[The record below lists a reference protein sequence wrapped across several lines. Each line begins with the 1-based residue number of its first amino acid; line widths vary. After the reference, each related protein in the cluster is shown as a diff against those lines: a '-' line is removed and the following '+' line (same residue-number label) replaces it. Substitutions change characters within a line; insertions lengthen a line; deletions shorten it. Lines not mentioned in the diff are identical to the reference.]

1 MSSVRLSSTSYLV
14 LGLIGLRGPSTP
26 YELKRAVERSGIGEF
41 WPFPHTQLYDEP
53 ARLADAGL
61 LEEEREAVGRRR
73 RLIRARGI
81 KVIGAT
87 VIPRGRPA
95 PQTGWS
101 TANEKERLALNEW
114 IRRPEGGGFQ
124 VRDIASLK
132 LFFSELGADTAD
144 IVALAQ
150 LQQAFHRDR
159 LARYEAL
166 DARYADRPERA
177 RRLAPL
183 QFGLHLTRAAIEFWG
198 SVIDHPPGSQDVSTR
213 SPSDGASSDERE
225 PEQARPAARLPCG
238 GSAQGIQRRWSD
250 TPGPFTAAEDR

>member
-1 MSSVRLSSTSYLV
+1 VSSVRLSSASYLV

-61 LEEEREAVGRRR
+61 LEEEREEGGRRR
-73 RLIRARGI
+73 RLY
-81 KVIGAT
+81 
-87 VIPRGRPA
+87 
-95 PQTGWS
+95 
-101 TANEKERLALNEW
+101 RLTDEGQAALNEW

-225 PEQARPAARLPCG
+225 P
-238 GSAQGIQRRWSD
+238 
-250 TPGPFTAAEDR
+250 

>member
-26 YELKRAVERSGIGEF
+26 YELKRAVERGGIGEF

-53 ARLADAGL
+53 ARLADGGL
-61 LEEEREAVGRRR
+61 LDEEREEGGRRR
-73 RLIRARGI
+73 RLYRLTDEGRA
-81 KVIGAT
+81 
-87 VIPRGRPA
+87 
-95 PQTGWS
+95 
-101 TANEKERLALNEW
+101 ALNEW

-225 PEQARPAARLPCG
+225 P
-238 GSAQGIQRRWSD
+238 
-250 TPGPFTAAEDR
+250 

>member
-1 MSSVRLSSTSYLV
+1 VSSVRLSSTSYLV

-41 WPFPHTQLYDEP
+41 WPFAHTQLYDEP

-73 RLIRARGI
+73 RLY
-81 KVIGAT
+81 
-87 VIPRGRPA
+87 
-95 PQTGWS
+95 
-101 TANEKERLALNEW
+101 RLTDEGQAALVEW

-124 VRDIASLK
+124 LRDIASLK

-198 SVIDHPPGSQDVSTR
+198 SVIDQPPGSQAVVTR
-213 SPSDGASSDERE
+213 NPFGGASSDERE
-225 PEQARPAARLPCG
+225 P
-238 GSAQGIQRRWSD
+238 
-250 TPGPFTAAEDR
+250 

>member
-1 MSSVRLSSTSYLV
+1 LV

-26 YELKRAVERSGIGEF
+26 YELKRAVERGGIGEF

-53 ARLADAGL
+53 ARLADGGL
-61 LEEEREAVGRRR
+61 LDEEREEGGRRR
-73 RLIRARGI
+73 RLY
-81 KVIGAT
+81 
-87 VIPRGRPA
+87 
-95 PQTGWS
+95 
-101 TANEKERLALNEW
+101 RLTDEGQAALNEW

-225 PEQARPAARLPCG
+225 P
-238 GSAQGIQRRWSD
+238 
-250 TPGPFTAAEDR
+250 

>member
-61 LEEEREAVGRRR
+61 LEEEREEGGRRR
-73 RLIRARGI
+73 RLYRLTEDGRA
-81 KVIGAT
+81 
-87 VIPRGRPA
+87 
-95 PQTGWS
+95 
-101 TANEKERLALNEW
+101 ALNEW
-114 IRRPEGGGFQ
+114 VRRPEGGGFQ

-132 LFFSELGADTAD
+132 LFFSELGSDTAD

-183 QFGLHLTRAAIEFWG
+183 RFGLPLTRAAIEFWG

-225 PEQARPAARLPCG
+225 P
-238 GSAQGIQRRWSD
+238 
-250 TPGPFTAAEDR
+250 

>member
-1 MSSVRLSSTSYLV
+1 VSSVRLSSTSYLV

-61 LEEEREAVGRRR
+61 LDEEREEGGRRR
-73 RLIRARGI
+73 RLY
-81 KVIGAT
+81 
-87 VIPRGRPA
+87 
-95 PQTGWS
+95 
-101 TANEKERLALNEW
+101 RLTDEGQAALNEW

-225 PEQARPAARLPCG
+225 P
-238 GSAQGIQRRWSD
+238 
-250 TPGPFTAAEDR
+250 

>member
-1 MSSVRLSSTSYLV
+1 VSSVRLSSTSYLV

-53 ARLADAGL
+53 ARLADGRL
-61 LEEEREAVGRRR
+61 LDEEREEGGRRR
-73 RLIRARGI
+73 RLY
-81 KVIGAT
+81 
-87 VIPRGRPA
+87 
-95 PQTGWS
+95 
-101 TANEKERLALNEW
+101 RLTDEGQAALNEW

-166 DARYADRPERA
+166 DARYADRPDRA

-225 PEQARPAARLPCG
+225 P
-238 GSAQGIQRRWSD
+238 
-250 TPGPFTAAEDR
+250 